1 MKVVIGPYKSWVGP
15 YQIAEL
21 LCFWAKPTKD
31 EFGFK
36 SKPEWVHDFGTWLA
50 ETKDGKDS
58 WLTKLCL
65 WIERKRQRQVYVRI
79 DRYDTWS
86 MDDTLA
92 VIVLPM
98 LKQLKATKHGAPHV
112 DDFDTPQHLWS
123 THAKELKQE
132 EWDTD
137 SNWQARWDY
146 VLDEMIWA
154 FEQHCSPDEDD
165 QFWQHCNDE
174 TLTFKEQLKRSKLDE
189 PAYNEH
195 HHRKQKGFQLFG
207 KYYQA
212 LWD

>member
-1 MKVVIGPYKSWVGP
+1 MKVVIGPYKTWVGP

-21 LCFWAKPTKD
+21 LCFWAKPQQD

-36 SKPEWVHDFGTWLA
+36 QKPEWVHNFGTWLA
-50 ETKDGKDS
+50 ETKDGKDTT
-58 WLTKLCL
+58 LTKLCN
-65 WIERKRQRQVYVRI
+65 WIHRGRKRQEYVRI

-86 MDDTLA
+86 MDATLA
-92 VIVLPM
+92 TIVLPM

-123 THAKELKQE
+123 THAQEPKQE

-146 VLDEMIWA
+146 VLDEMIWT
-154 FEQHCSPDEDD
+154 FEQHLRDDEDD
-165 QFWQHCNDE
+165 QFWTHDHDP
-174 TLTFKEQLKRSKLDE
+174 TLTFKEQLKNSKLDE
-189 PAYNEH
+189 PNYNKH
-195 HHRKQKGFQLFG
+195 HHRKQKGFELFG